1 MFQTSMQA
9 TRLVSFR
16 EIIQIFPSFYLS
28 LFRYIDMTII
38 CADIL
43 LYHIYHIIADKKTGD
58 PFLLGIYV
66 LLHKFIVRAE
76 STPVLFF

>member
-1 MFQTSMQA
+1 
-9 TRLVSFR
+9 
-16 EIIQIFPSFYLS
+16 
-28 LFRYIDMTII
+28 MTII

-58 PFLLGIYV
+58 PFLLGIYA